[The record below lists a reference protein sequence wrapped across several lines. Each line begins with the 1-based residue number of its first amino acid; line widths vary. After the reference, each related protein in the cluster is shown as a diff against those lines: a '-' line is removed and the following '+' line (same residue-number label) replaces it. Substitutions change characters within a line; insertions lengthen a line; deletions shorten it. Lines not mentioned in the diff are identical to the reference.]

1 MMLLVGNVSCFAAE
15 YGTGIE
21 AVKLAPFGWQALLI
35 REVEPNSPAD
45 KAGIFSNYYIL
56 TINGKQTYDLTE
68 EQCQKL
74 FNQSSEVFLDV
85 SPTPSYIDNRGHK
98 YQLQNQKGF
107 SNTIKYIPKTK
118 GVGLGLV
125 KSKLDIKTPVLIEK
139 VTNNSPAYLAGIKQ
153 NSFILKINDTPTVDL
168 SVEDCLKLLKTS
180 KDVSLE
186 ILELST
192 NTTKTYK
199 LKPKNYYGDD
209 KYTKAFKANWSEIG
223 PALAAYNAQEDLLS
237 QFFSIYKPEHK
248 RADLTNKEIWD
259 EDIAKMQEPYDKFKS
274 NKNNMAFNKYYYD
287 GLQTFISQYSQLK
300 QWHIKDAKATLVAYQ
315 VLKDTA
321 SDQEVINYI
330 KNSNI
335 PNKDY
340 YIDYIDYLNK
350 YTNIYTARAKEIYN
364 YSVAYEQKQKSTLAK
379 TTIPYVLD
387 GDLMG
392 FLGGF
397 KTPKQ
402 NGAYKLNESGY
413 GFVKVR
419 QSVTNGIIIGAYSSH
434 YTDRPLFIV
443 TNKKFADDEFIRN
456 QMYVVFDGYYSYTT
470 VMGAPKKIWK
480 FKEISKDL
488 YDKIEAKQLGKY
500 YFIK

>member
-1 MMLLVGNVSCFAAE
+1 M
-15 YGTGIE
+15 
-21 AVKLAPFGWQALLI
+21 
-35 REVEPNSPAD
+35 
-45 KAGIFSNYYIL
+45 
-56 TINGKQTYDLTE
+56 
-68 EQCQKL
+68 
-74 FNQSSEVFLDV
+74 
-85 SPTPSYIDNRGHK
+85 
-98 YQLQNQKGF
+98 
-107 SNTIKYIPKTK
+107 
-118 GVGLGLV
+118 
-125 KSKLDIKTPVLIEK
+125 KS
-139 VTNNSPAYLAGIKQ
+139 
-153 NSFILKINDTPTVDL
+153 
-168 SVEDCLKLLKTS
+168 S

-186 ILELST
+186 VLELSN

-209 KYTKAFKANWSEIG
+209 KYNIKALKANWAKIV
-223 PALAAYNAQEDLLS
+223 PTLATYNAQEDLLS
-237 QFFSIYKPEHK
+237 QCFLTYKPDYK
-248 RADLTNKEIWD
+248 KGDLTNKEMWEKD
-259 EDIAKMQEPYDKFKS
+259 TTLMREPYDKFKS

-287 GLQTFISQYSQLK
+287 GLQTFISQYTELK
-300 QWHIKDAKATLVAYQ
+300 QWNIEDVKATLVAYQ
-315 VLKDTA
+315 VLKNTA

-350 YTNIYTARAKEIYN
+350 YIGIYTARAKEIYN
-364 YSVAYEQKQKSTLAK
+364 YSVAYEQKQKLTLAK
-379 TTIPYVLD
+379 TNIPYVLD

-402 NGAYKLNESGY
+402 NGAYKLNESSLGY
-413 GFVKVR
+413 VQVI
-419 QSVTNGIIIGAYSSH
+419 QSVTNGIIIRAYSSH